1 MTLVLRPQIS
11 IIRRAAR
18 LIQIQNGVNM
28 DWSTKGTAVAHFQ
41 HVPATDTVQVYLQI
55 KRDSFERTF
64 NFSRKVAENVDAF
77 TGRVSSNIK
86 KELDK
91 GKKRKKVKGAKGE
104 PLPETQTL
112 PPPPEDIKVELL
124 ENHDTPLVGI
134 TVQELLNKIKE
145 KKVNNTAQSYYMSIL
160 GELHKI
166 QLNAPWVTSLTMP
179 SSILAGYLVYPNKLE
194 TLFSD
199 KSDLEFIWYRG
210 QVEKNQWTEVGR
222 GYSYLVQ
229 NEDVNFNL
237 KLQIVPKCG
246 ETNLEFERKST
257 CTVQAGP
264 GLCPFEERHLFTPEF
279 LCGTS
284 FRVVTY
290 NILADLYADSDYSRD
305 VLFGYCQ
312 KYAMSMDYRKQ
323 LFMKEI
329 CGYHADIICLQEVDA
344 KLFDQDLT
352 TIFGEE
358 QDYTCRFA
366 EKRDVGEGVAIFFR
380 NSRFTHLDT
389 YKFDVGEN
397 IQNLE
402 ILREVNE
409 KLKRNEQLFARVVER
424 STTLLVVA
432 LRSIDDPKQVLVVA
446 NTHLYFHPDADHIRL
461 LQAGMCVKYLQEVIL
476 EEVKRNHLQATDKVS
491 IIFSGDFNS
500 DPKSGIF
507 QLMTTGR
514 IPGDHKDWGSSK

>member
-1 MTLVLRPQIS
+1 M
-11 IIRRAAR
+11 
-18 LIQIQNGVNM
+18 
-28 DWSTKGTAVAHFQ
+28 
-41 HVPATDTVQVYLQI
+41 QV
-55 KRDSFERTF
+55 KRDHFERTF
-64 NFSRKVAENVDAF
+64 NFSRKIAENVDAF

-91 GKKRKKVKGAKGE
+91 GKKKQKKVKGVKGE
-104 PLPETQTL
+104 ALPDTPTL
-112 PPPPEDIKVELL
+112 PTPPPPPEDVKVELL
-124 ENHDTPLVGI
+124 ENHDTPLDGI
-134 TVQELLNKIKE
+134 TVQELLDKI
-145 KKVNNTAQSYYMSIL
+145 VNNTTQSYYMNIL
-160 GELHKI
+160 GQLYKI
-166 QLNAPWVTSLTMP
+166 KLNAPWVTNLTMP

-194 TLFSD
+194 TLFSA

-210 QVEKNQWTEVGR
+210 QVEKNQWIEVNR

-229 NEDVNFNL
+229 NEDVNHNL

-246 ETNLEFERKST
+246 ETSLEFERKST

-264 GLCPFEERHLFTPEF
+264 GVCPFEERHLFTPEF
-279 LCGTS
+279 LCGNS

-312 KYAMSMDYRKQ
+312 KYAISMDYRKQ
-323 LFMKEI
+323 LFIKEI
-329 CGYHADIICLQEVDA
+329 RGYHGDIICLQEVDA
-344 KLFDQDLT
+344 KLFDMDLT

-358 QDYTCRFA
+358 QNYTCRFA
-366 EKRDVGEGVAIFFR
+366 EKRDVGEGVAILFR
-380 NSRFTHLDT
+380 NNRFTHLDT

-397 IQNLE
+397 IQSLE

-432 LRSIDDPKQVLVVA
+432 LRSIDDPSQVLVVA

-514 IPGDHKDWGSSK
+514 IPSDHKDWGSSK